1 MSTPEKQA
9 TANVQNIVKNNQL
22 ELLRSV
28 VSQDSTAASLTDTT
42 GNTPLHTCSACG
54 HIHIAT
60 FLCETALVN
69 PSPRNND
76 GQTPLH
82 LACEEGHLTV
92 ASYLTDERG
101 CDPSVQDNEGKTPL
115 HLAAANNRLSI
126 VRYLVGEKGVDVN
139 CKTTKH
145 SIYIVG
151 KPLHWRGL
159 DAPGKTPLHYA
170 SMQGHA
176 LVVEYLL
183 TQKECDPMCTDNNGI
198 NPLISSSLYGHLQ
211 IVKILCD
218 ESYCDMYKPSKHGNL
233 PLHTASLGGHL
244 AVVRYFICEK
254 GVDPAIPGRWDR
266 TPLHYACLE
275 GHQDV
280 INFLIDDQGCDP
292 MILDEDHIT
301 PLYLASMNGHLD
313 VVQLLV
319 DEKGCNIYCR
329 NNNHDLPLH
338 AASLN
343 GHLAVVRY
351 FICEKGVDPAIPGQL
366 YRTPLHHA
374 CQEGHQGV
382 VNFLI
387 DDQRCDPMILDED
400 HITPLYL
407 ASMKGHLNVVQL
419 LVDEKGCDIYCRNN
433 NHNLPLHA
441 ASFNGHLAVVRY
453 FICEKGVDP
462 AIPGQ
467 WDRTPLHHACQEGH
481 QDIIAFL
488 VNDQGCDPLILDK
501 NSISPLYFVL
511 MVGHIEVVEVLLEY
525 FAYKV
530 FDPDKNISLTN
541 PSSAFIRC
549 YMKFYKPCNPYVNLL
564 VVGDS
569 KSGKSSLVKALIDE
583 SKYFGGIRNTGNIC
597 SFKSGI
603 VLHEFTSKRYGNV
616 TFCELAGPREYY
628 DSLPVELK
636 CGVLILVINVADDD
650 FKKKLSYWIS
660 FLRHSISKV
669 IVVFSHSDLCFP
681 NYLEECKADTFNSY
695 STISSIFTIDC
706 RKSASTGMFE
716 LRNTLSSTFNQQR
729 KDMRLKNVL
738 FIILQFLL
746 QHYKNASVI
755 EVSTAIEKL
764 LSDKFMSHLLKSES
778 KEAYLYE
785 LVTELNSGGLILFF
799 KNPSHEIDGWIVLD
813 KTAVVSLVHTAVS
826 KCSST
831 NIAGLVTYNQIKTA
845 AISVNLNE
853 TFLLEYLLSMK
864 YCYEVKDGPVLSSV
878 ALKESVFFFP
888 NLIDTEPPAT
898 VWPEKNFN
906 YVCLGWTYRCSSVDH
921 FFLPNFIQVL
931 LLRLVYHFKPLVS
944 MNTRTYLQKH
954 LCVWKNGVYCTDGAV
969 ECLVEVSADSS
980 AVHLMMR
987 TESLQQLTNM
997 YKLQSSV
1004 ISKILSTHQEYE
1016 YSPQVEMD
1024 EFLVLPSVVN
1034 SYPPD
1039 WNEDALISISD
1050 IADAVI
1056 TSKSHITGSADAQ
1069 SRVKLASI
1077 LPIEPL
1083 VGLSSN
1089 IVKLMFS
1096 ESNDNLSSK
1105 EFLHQLAS
1113 KVYNKSKLAYNPP
1126 LPPIV
1131 NEPVE
1136 SIEMC
1141 YAHIDKW
1148 RRESNGT
1155 FGALLKEISSY
1166 SVFCGRN
1173 PLVSVLCMVF
1183 TLYYLFLPPEL
1194 GQSYYFSST

>member
-1 MSTPEKQA
+1 MSTLEKQA

-28 VSQDSTAASLTDTT
+28 VSQDNTAASLTDAT

-92 ASYLTDERG
+92 ASYLADERG

-115 HLAAANNRLSI
+115 HLAAANNRLFI
-126 VRYLVGEKGVDVN
+126 VRYLVEEKRVDVN

-145 SIYIVG
+145 STYKVR
-151 KPLHWRGL
+151 KPLGWNDL
-159 DAPGKTPLHYA
+159 DAPGKAPLHYA

-183 TQKECDPMCTDNNGI
+183 TQKECDPMCLDDNDI
-198 NPLISSSLYGHLQ
+198 TPLFYSSLNGHLT
-211 IVKILCD
+211 IVKKQSHDTCI
-218 ESYCDMYKPSKHGNL
+218 YKPNKFGNL
-233 PLHTASLGGHL
+233 P
-244 AVVRYFICEK
+244 I
-254 GVDPAIPGRWDR
+254 
-266 TPLHYACLE
+266 
-275 GHQDV
+275 
-280 INFLIDDQGCDP
+280 
-292 MILDEDHIT
+292 
-301 PLYLASMNGHLD
+301 
-313 VVQLLV
+313 
-319 DEKGCNIYCR
+319 
-329 NNNHDLPLH
+329 H
-338 AASLN
+338 AASAS

-351 FICEKGVDPAIPGQL
+351 FICEKGVDPAIPGQCG
-366 YRTPLHHA
+366 RTPLHDA
-374 CQEGHQGV
+374 GHQDICM
-382 VNFLI
+382 FLI
-387 DDQRCDPMILDED
+387 NDQGCDPMILDENSY
-400 HITPLYL
+400 TPLHIASL
-407 ASMKGHLNVVQL
+407 A
-419 LVDEKGCDIYCRNN
+419 
-433 NHNLPLHA
+433 
-441 ASFNGHLAVVRY
+441 GHLAVVRY
-453 FICEKGVDP
+453 LICEKGVNP
-462 AIPGQ
+462 AIPGR
-467 WDRTPLHHACQEGH
+467 WGRTPLHQACQKGH
-481 QDIIAFL
+481 QDIIDFL
-488 VNDQGCDPLILDK
+488 INDQGCDLFILDK
-501 NSISPLYFVL
+501 KNNSPLHL
-511 MVGHIEVVEVLLEY
+511 ASMAGQIEVIEVLLEY

-530 FDPDKNISLTN
+530 FDPDKNISSTL
-541 PSSAFIRC
+541 SSAFIRC
-549 YMKFYKPCNPYVNLL
+549 YMKFWKPRNPYVNLL

-583 SKYFGGIRNTGNIC
+583 SKYFGGIRNTGTLC

-603 VLHEFTSKRYGNV
+603 VLHEFTRKHYGNV

-636 CGVLILVINVADDD
+636 CGVLILVINVADND

-660 FLRHSISKV
+660 FLRCKV
-669 IVVFSHSDLCFP
+669 IVVCSHSDLLLS
-681 NYLEECKADTFNSY
+681 NYLETCKADIFNSH
-695 STISSIFTIDC
+695 SLISSVFTIDC
-706 RKSASTGMFE
+706 CKSASPGICE
-716 LRNTLSSTFNQQR
+716 LVEALSSICNQQR
-729 KDMRLKNVL
+729 KDIHLKNIS
-738 FIILQFLL
+738 FIILQFL
-746 QHYKNASVI
+746 QKHFQNVPVVK
-755 EVSTAIEKL
+755 VSTAVEKL
-764 LSDKFMSHLLKSES
+764 LSDKFMSRLLKSES
-778 KEAYLYE
+778 KEAYIYE
-785 LVTELNSGGLILFF
+785 LVTELNSSGLILFF
-799 KNPSHEIDGWIVLD
+799 KNSSHEMDGWIVLD
-813 KTAVVSLVHTAVS
+813 KTAVVSLVHTAVN
-826 KCSST
+826 KCTMTST
-831 NIAGLVTYNQIKTA
+831 NFAGLVSHNKIRMA

-864 YCYEVKDGPVLSSV
+864 YCYEVKDDLVLSSV
-878 ALKESVFFFP
+878 ALIERVFFFP
-888 NLIDTEPPAT
+888 NFIDTEPPAT

-931 LLRLVYHFKPLVS
+931 LLRLVYHFKPLIS

-954 LCVWKNGVYCTDGAV
+954 MCVWRNGVYCTDGAV
-969 ECLVEVSADSS
+969 ECLVEVPADSS

-1004 ISKILSTHQEYE
+1004 ISKILSIHQEYG
-1016 YSPQVEMD
+1016 PQVEMD
-1024 EFLVLPSVVN
+1024 EFLVLPSVVK

-1039 WNEDALISISD
+1039 NYWNEDALISISD

-1056 TSKSHITGSADAQ
+1056 TSKSHITITADAQ

-1083 VGLSSN
+1083 VGLSSD
-1089 IVKLMFS
+1089 IVKLMLS
-1096 ESNDNLSSK
+1096 ESKDNLCSK
-1105 EFLHQLAS
+1105 EFLYQLAS
-1113 KVYNKSKLAYNPP
+1113 EVYDKSELAP

-1131 NEPVE
+1131 NKPVE

-1141 YAHIDKW
+1141 YTHIDKW

-1155 FGALLKEISSY
+1155 FGALLKEISSH

-1183 TLYYLFLPPEL
+1183 TLYYLFFPPEL
-1194 GQSYYFSST
+1194 GQS